1 MKQFFKVT
9 QTVLVLAFSNVP
21 NFLRFIGLPLLW
33 LVLNLFAAR
42 TTFKELLKMWGN
54 YAVLTMLHR
63 K

>member
-1 MKQFFKVT
+1 MKQFFRVV
-9 QTVLVLAFSNVP
+9 QTTAVLAFSNVP

-33 LVLNLFAAR
+33 LALNLFGAR
-42 TTFKELLKMWGN
+42 TTFKEIFKMWGN